1 LLSLSY
7 LPMLRLLLGIPFIKK
22 LQHRGL
28 LSKAARRNY
37 AIYWVFRLLF
47 GLNKECKF
55 SINFT
60 STAIKPENIELGE
73 GVEKS
78 FLLSGNCYY
87 QAINGIKIGA
97 NTIIAPGVKLISANH
112 EGHNLGGH
120 LKGEPII
127 IGKNCWIGANA
138 VVLPGVVL
146 GDNTIVA
153 AGAVVTKSFPN
164 GSDVLMGVPAV
175 GKVAR

>member
-1 LLSLSY
+1 
-7 LPMLRLLLGIPFIKK
+7 MIRLLLKIPVLKQLHYK
-22 LQHRGL
+22 GL

-37 AIYWVFRLLF
+37 AIYWVLRLLF

-55 SINFT
+55 SIHFT
-60 STAIKPENIELGE
+60 STAIKPENIEMGE

-112 EGHNLGGH
+112 EGHNLSGHVKGG
-120 LKGEPII
+120 PII

-146 GDNTIVA
+146 GDHTIVA
-153 AGAVVTKSFPN
+153 AGAVVTKSFPMGN
-164 GSDVLMGVPAV
+164 EVLMGVPAV

>member
-1 LLSLSY
+1 MTLFLIKILNLENLY
-7 LPMLRLLLGIPFIKK
+7 LK
-22 LQHRGL
+22 GL
-28 LSKAARRNY
+28 LSKQARRNY
-37 AIYWVFRLLF
+37 VAYKFFKLFF

-55 SINFT
+55 PVHFT
-60 STAIKPENIELGE
+60 STVIKPENIELGE

-78 FLLSGNCYY
+78 LLLSGNCYY

-112 EGHNLGGH
+112 EAHNLGGH
-120 LKGEPII
+120 FKSEPIV

-164 GSDVLMGVPAV
+164 GGEVLMGVPAV
-175 GKVAR
+175 VKVAR

>member
-1 LLSLSY
+1 MSLFIIKILNLENLY
-7 LPMLRLLLGIPFIKK
+7 L
-22 LQHRGL
+22 RGL
-28 LSKAARRNY
+28 LSKQARRNY
-37 AIYWVFRLLF
+37 AVYKFFKLFF

-55 SINFT
+55 PVHFT
-60 STAIKPENIELGE
+60 STVIKPENIELGE

-78 FLLSGNCYY
+78 LLLSGNCYY

-112 EGHNLGGH
+112 DANNLGVH
-120 LKGEPII
+120 LKGDPII

-146 GDNTIVA
+146 GDNTTVA
-153 AGAVVTKSFPN
+153 AGAVVTKSFTRGN
-164 GSDVLMGVPAV
+164 EMLMGVPAV
-175 GKVAR
+175 VKVAK